1 MAASS
6 EARSLE
12 QTSTWA
18 VAVVSLVFVVISLVI
33 EESINGIGK
42 WLTKHN
48 KKALYEAL
56 EKIKAELMVLGFIS
70 LLLTVAQTRVAKIC
84 ISESLANTMLPC
96 KNHQNE
102 TEDSSENHRKLV
114 SGALFSDQ
122 EGLHKRILSS
132 ASTSS
137 CSEGKVPIISE
148 NALHQLHIFIFVL
161 AIFQVLYSVL
171 TMGLGRAKMYSWRAW
186 EQEVETMD
194 YQLSNDPSRFRLTH
208 ETSFVRRHLHFW
220 YRIPIFIWIEC
231 FFQQLLCSVTKVD
244 YLTLRH
250 GFISAHLAP
259 ESRFNFHKYIERS
272 LEDDFKKVVG
282 ISLPLWAFAVIFILL
297 NVHGWQTYFWL
308 SFSPLIIILL
318 VGTKLQVIITKMAL
332 DIQSR
337 HAVVQGTPLVQPSD
351 EHFWSGRPQ
360 LILFLI
366 HFTLFQNA
374 FEVAFFC
381 FIWLQ
386 FGLKSCFHE
395 NFGFIITRFAMGV
408 GVQFL
413 CSYITLPLY
422 ALVTQMG
429 SNMKEAIFNEQTSTA
444 VKRWHQAAKRNMKQN
459 KRSGIFPGFKSGES
473 SNQGSSPAH
482 LLHRYKTVGYLD
494 RRQPAERLYHS
505 EYEMSDIE
513 MDDAPP
519 PSIHSRSP
527 STTEEKDNTESMGQP
542 TSRIVEDTDNT
553 DFSFPNL

>member
-1 MAASS
+1 MTASS
-6 EARSLE
+6 GARSLD

-18 VAVVSLVFVVISLVI
+18 VAIVALVFIVISIII
-33 EESINGIGK
+33 EESINVIGK

-56 EKIKAELMVLGFIS
+56 EKIKAELMLLGFIS
-70 LLLTVAQTRVAKIC
+70 LLLTVAQTRVVKIC

-102 TEDSSENHRKLV
+102 TEDSSENHQKLE
-114 SGALFSDQ
+114 SRALFSDQ
-122 EGLHKRILSS
+122 EGLHRRILSS

-137 CSEGKVPIISE
+137 CSKGKVPIISE
-148 NALHQLHIFIFVL
+148 IALHQLHIFIFVL

-186 EQEVETMD
+186 EQEVETLD
-194 YQLSNDPSRFRLTH
+194 YELSHDPSRFRLAH

-220 YRIPIFIWIEC
+220 NRIPIFIWIEC
-231 FFQQLLCSVTKVD
+231 FFQQFLCSVTKVD
-244 YLTLRH
+244 YFTLRH

-259 ESRFNFHKYIERS
+259 GSRFNFHKYIERS
-272 LEDDFKKVVG
+272 LDDDFKTVVG
-282 ISLPLWAFAVIFILL
+282 ISLPLWLSAVIFLVL
-297 NVHGWQTYFWL
+297 NVHGWQSYFWL

-332 DIQSR
+332 EIQSR
-337 HAVVQGTPLVQPSD
+337 HAVVQGIPLVQPSD
-351 EHFWSGRPQ
+351 EHFWFGRPQ

-381 FIWLQ
+381 FIWFQ

-429 SNMKEAIFNEQTSTA
+429 SNMKKEAIFDEQTSNA
-444 VKRWHQAAKRNMKQN
+444 VKRWHRVAKSNMKQN
-459 KRSGIFPGFKSGES
+459 KRSGTFSGFKSGES

-482 LLHRYKTVGYLD
+482 LLRD
-494 RRQPAERLYHS
+494 RRQPAERLYRS
-505 EYEMSDIE
+505 EYEMSDLG

-527 STTEEKDNTESMGQP
+527 WSAEEKDNTESMGQP
-542 TSRIVEDTDNT
+542 TSRIEEGTDNT
-553 DFSFPNL
+553 DFSFAKL

>member
-1 MAASS
+1 MAESS
-6 EARSLE
+6 GARSLD

-18 VAVVSLVFVVISLVI
+18 VAIVSLVFVVISLVI

-56 EKIKAELMVLGFIS
+56 EKIKAELMLLGFIS
-70 LLLTVAQTRVAKIC
+70 LLLTVGQKRVASIC

-96 KNHQNE
+96 KKPQHE

-114 SGALFSDQ
+114 SGALFFGQ
-122 EGLHKRILSS
+122 EGPHRRILAA

-186 EQEVETMD
+186 EQEVETLD
-194 YQLSNDPSRFRLTH
+194 YQISNDPSRFRFTH

-220 YRIPIFIWIEC
+220 NRIPIFIWIES
-231 FFQQLLCSVTKVD
+231 FFQQFLCSVTKVD

-259 ESRFNFHKYIERS
+259 GSRFNFHKYIERS
-272 LEDDFKKVVG
+272 LEDDFKIVVG
-282 ISLPLWAFAVIFILL
+282 ISLPLWAFAVIFLLL
-297 NVHGWQTYFWL
+297 NVYGWQAYFWL
-308 SFSPLIIILL
+308 SFIPLIIVLL
-318 VGTKLQVIITKMAL
+318 VGTKLQVIITEMAL
-332 DIQSR
+332 EIQSR

-351 EHFWSGRPQ
+351 EHFWFGRPQ
-360 LILFLI
+360 LILSLI

-381 FIWLQ
+381 FIWYQ
-386 FGLKSCFHE
+386 FGLKSCFNE
-395 NFGFIITRFAMGV
+395 NFGFFITRFAMGV

-429 SNMKEAIFNEQTSTA
+429 SNMKKAIFDEQTSNA
-444 VKRWHQAAKRNMKQN
+444 VKRWHQAAKRNRKQN
-459 KRSGIFPGFKSGES
+459 KRSGIFSGFKSGET

-494 RRQPAERLYHS
+494 RRRPAERLYHS
-505 EYEMSDIE
+505 DYEMSDLE
-513 MDDAPP
+513 MDEPL
-519 PSIHSRSP
+519 SSP
-527 STTEEKDNTESMGQP
+527 STTEGKENTEAMGQA
-542 TSRIVEDTDNT
+542 TSRIYEGTDNT
-553 DFSFPNL
+553 DFSFAKL

>member
-318 VGTKLQVIITKMAL
+318 VGTKLQVIISKMAL

-351 EHFWSGRPQ
+351 EHFWFGRPQ

-459 KRSGIFPGFKSGES
+459 KRSGIFSGFKSGES